1 MKIMKKVLP
10 LLFLLVAT
18 FAGRATVLFSD
29 NLNYPN
35 GSIETDGLWFA
46 VSSSPLTNTL
56 VINDLLILTNAS
68 SFDSVA
74 APTNGLNNPTAPELF
89 ASFTINVST
98 LPSVAGNYFIDFMQT
113 STNGHSDFADVCHV
127 FADRTGTTVP
137 GTYRLGI
144 ANYAT
149 SLSTVGV
156 TNFPV
161 DLSTDVTYQVVILFA
176 QNNDPLAGA
185 NIWINPASEN
195 DNSVFATDDTGS
207 SSDQQNIYNTISNI
221 TAIEFS
227 PYANAAIGNVSVG
240 TQFSDVDN
248 NTSFSP
254 TFGIQPQSTNVY
266 SGNFITLYGVAS
278 GIDVTYQWLSNSVPL
293 TDDGATVFGSQSDAL
308 TLSNLETTANYSV
321 VAYSSDG
328 TVTSAVAT
336 VSVNTTPTSPIF
348 TSVPPV
354 LNTNFVDQTFT
365 MSVAAVGTGPIA
377 YQWYFSAAG
386 SGVTNPISV
395 TTPSYTITLATTN
408 NAGSYYVAASNSAGT
423 SNSAVFS
430 IIVVQPP
437 LVSIGS
443 LHQYINF
450 GNLNTGALLGGQLFD
465 IEGVVT
471 TVGTVFYGPGT
482 SHPTYG
488 EYFIQDGTGACA
500 VFGESGSTNN
510 PPVGTLVNVVTPIES
525 FYGNLEMA
533 YYQGGTVTVLATN
546 VPVPAPQLLNFN
558 LMATNPFTGY
568 GSNIEESLVSITNVY
583 LSSSATT
590 YTAPTKNFPTNS
602 STLLYAWPSNVVYP
616 GETNLEVEVYTYTN
630 TLNQINTNYWGQ
642 PIPSHCSQIT
652 GLMYIY
658 NPPAELVPTRFADF
672 VSTPPAQ
679 FKTKM
684 GLTNGVTTLSWPA
697 VPGSTYSVYSS
708 TNLLG
713 PWTQTF
719 GLGYYPSI
727 GSYTDT
733 NTAQAKFYQV
743 TSP

>member
-1 MKIMKKVLP
+1 MIKTILPVL
-10 LLFLLVAT
+10 FVLVTT
-18 FAGRATVLFSD
+18 FAVRATVLFSD
-29 NLNYPN
+29 NLNYSN

-56 VINDLLILTNAS
+56 VVNDLLIVTNS
-68 SFDSVA
+68 TSFDSVA

-89 ASFTINVST
+89 ASFTINVAT
-98 LPSVAGNYFIDFMQT
+98 LPSVAGNYFADFMET

-176 QNNDPLAGA
+176 QGNDSLAGA

-195 DNSVFATDDTGS
+195 DNSVFATDNTGS
-207 SSDQQNIYNTISNI
+207 STDQQNIYNTISNI
-221 TAIEFS
+221 NAIEFS
-227 PYANAAIGNVSVG
+227 PYANAAIGNVIMG

-248 NTSFSP
+248 NTSFHP
-254 TFGIQPQSTNVY
+254 VFGIQPQSTNVY

-278 GIDVTYQWLSNSVPL
+278 GIDVSYQWLSNSVPL
-293 TDDGATVFGSQSDAL
+293 ADDGATIFGSQSDAL
-308 TLSNLETTANYSV
+308 TLSNLQATANYSI
-321 VAYSSDG
+321 VASSSFG
-328 TVTSAVAT
+328 IVTSAVAT

-354 LNTNFVDQTFT
+354 LGTNFVDQTFT
-365 MSVAAVGTGPIA
+365 LSVAAVGTGPIS

-395 TTPSYTITLATTN
+395 TTPYYDITLASTN

-437 LVSIGS
+437 LVSIAS
-443 LHQYINF
+443 LKQFINWN
-450 GNLNTGALLGGQLFD
+450 GNAGPVNGGQLYD

-471 TVGTVFYGPGT
+471 TFGTEFYGPGT

-488 EYFIQDGTGACA
+488 EYFIQDGTGACEL
-500 VFGESGSTNN
+500 FGESGSTNN
-510 PPVGTLVNVVTPIES
+510 PPAGTLVNVVTPVQS

-533 YYQGGTVTVLATN
+533 YYQGGTVTILATN
-546 VPVPAPQLLNFN
+546 VPLPAPQLLNFN
-558 LMATNPFTGY
+558 LMATNALSSY

-583 LSSSATT
+583 LSTSATA
-590 YTAPTKNFPTNS
+590 YVAPTKNFPTNN
-602 STLLYAWPSNVVYP
+602 STFFYAWPSNVFYP

-630 TLNQINTNYWGQ
+630 QLNQVNTNFWGQ
-642 PIPSHCSQIT
+642 PIPAHCSQIT

-658 NPPAELVPTRFADF
+658 NPPGELIPTRYQDF

-679 FKTKM
+679 FTTKM
-684 GLTNGVTTLSWPA
+684 GLTNGVTSLSWPA
-697 VPGSTYSVYSS
+697 VSGSTYSVYSS